1 MSSITIPRKIIVKSI
16 VTEGFKKNFKAQL
29 ENLKNEFSAN
39 VEKIKT
45 EESRML
51 INIGASINQAEL
63 NQARAKLAQD
73 RQQQEAGILEV
84 DAKLKEIES
93 LKDGTIYPYTQLDS
107 FVDIQEGDNLLEKV
121 NPGEITVRDGIVI
134 SIKE

>member
-16 VTEGFKKNFKAQL
+16 VTEGFKKSFKAQL
-29 ENLKNEFSAN
+29 ENLKTEFESN

-51 INIGASINQAEL
+51 INIGANINQAEL
-63 NQARAKLAQD
+63 NNARTKLAQD
-73 RQQQEAGILEV
+73 RQQQESGILEV

-121 NPGEITVRDGIVI
+121 NPGEVTVRDGIII

>member
-1 MSSITIPRKIIVKSI
+1 MGSITIPRKIIVKSI

-29 ENLKNEFSAN
+29 ENLKNEFSSN

-63 NQARAKLAQD
+63 NQTRAKLAQD

-84 DAKLKEIES
+84 NAKLKEIES

>member
-1 MSSITIPRKIIVKSI
+1 MGSITIPRKIIVKSI

-29 ENLKNEFSAN
+29 ENLKNEFSSN

-73 RQQQEAGILEV
+73 RQQQESGILEV
-84 DAKLKEIES
+84 DAKLKEIDA

>member
-1 MSSITIPRKIIVKSI
+1 

-29 ENLKNEFSAN
+29 ENLKNEFSSN

-51 INIGASINQAEL
+51 INIGVNVNQAEL
-63 NQARAKLAQD
+63 NQARTKLAQD
-73 RQQQEAGILEV
+73 RQQQEAGMLEV
-84 DAKLKEIES
+84 NAKLKEIES

-121 NPGEITVRDGIVI
+121 NPGEITVRDGIII

>member
-1 MSSITIPRKIIVKSI
+1 MGSITIPRKIIVKSI

-29 ENLKNEFSAN
+29 ENLKNEFSSN

-51 INIGASINQAEL
+51 INIGASINQTEL

-84 DAKLKEIES
+84 NAKLKEIES